1 MKPFV
6 MGEITPQ
13 PGCRYAFAALPS
25 ATMKHAPPHS
35 ITSSARATSVG
46 GNSRPSALAV
56 LRFTTKSNFVGCNT
70 GKSPGFSPLRVRAV

>member
-13 PGCRYAFAALPS
+13 PGCRYASGALSS

-35 ITSSARATSVG
+35 ITSSARVDQYLNRLFG
-46 GNSRPSALAV
+46 CIGNIM
-56 LRFTTKSNFVGCNT
+56 FFEQ
-70 GKSPGFSPLRVRAV
+70 F